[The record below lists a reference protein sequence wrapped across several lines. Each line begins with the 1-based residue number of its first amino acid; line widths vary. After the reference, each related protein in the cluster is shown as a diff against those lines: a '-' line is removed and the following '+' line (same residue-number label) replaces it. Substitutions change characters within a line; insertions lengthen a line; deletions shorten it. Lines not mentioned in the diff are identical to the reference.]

1 MVMYRSRRTGKIY
14 RLMKGDNPRIVVKEN
29 EDWEIRRWGMGP
41 YGSVEA
47 AEGVIRDRAQRWNW
61 EELKDDDVQK

>member
-29 EDWEIRRWGMGP
+29 EDSDWEIRRWGMGP

-61 EELKDDDVQK
+61 EELKDDEV